1 MKGLW
6 KKLLFG
12 SMTLFMTE
20 GCAQDDSFDSMFR
33 RLTSGD
39 VPVIMPEQTDSIKAV
54 YLDAREREEF
64 NVSRLPGAR
73 FVGYDDFEIE
83 RLSDVPKDTPIVV
96 YCSVG
101 YRSEKV
107 GEKLLDAGYTNVQN
121 LYGGIFHWVNQ
132 GNRVVNDSG
141 DTEKVHAY
149 NQRWGKWLN
158 RGEKVYE

>member
-12 SMTLFMTE
+12 SMTLFMSE
-20 GCAQDDSFDSMFR
+20 GCAQEESFDRMFK

-39 VPVIMPEQTDSIKAV
+39 VPVVRPAEIDSV
-54 YLDAREREEF
+54 NFLLLDAREPDEF
-64 NVSRLPGAR
+64 SVSHLPGAR
-73 FVGYDDFEIE
+73 FVGYDNFDI
-83 RLSDVPKDTPIVV
+83 STVDDVSKETPIVV

-107 GEKLLDAGYTNVQN
+107 GEKLQDAGFTNVMN
-121 LYGGIFHWVNQ
+121 LYGGIFHWVNE
-132 GNRVVNDSG
+132 GNRVVNDTG
-141 DTEKVHAY
+141 ETEKVHAY